1 MKVNIT
7 SVSYRLIDEERN
19 ILKEYSSYSQDI
31 YWDALRHAGEFKA
44 SVTIERV
51 VRWEYDDKK
60 TLFDGDKRQMVTGEY
75 TVDIPANLE
84 DELHRYNSVN
94 GWLIL

>member
-7 SVSYRLIDEERN
+7 NVSYRLIDEERN
-19 ILKEYSSYSQDI
+19 ILKEYPSYSQDI
-31 YWDALRHAGEFKA
+31 YWDALRLAGEFKI

-51 VRWEYDDKK
+51 VHWEYDDKK
-60 TLFDGDKRQMVTGEY
+60 PLFDGDIGQMTTGEY

-84 DELHRYNSVN
+84 DELRRYNSVN

>member
-7 SVSYRLIDEERN
+7 NVSYRLIDEKRN
-19 ILKEYSSYSQDI
+19 ILKEYPSYSQDI
-31 YWDALRHAGEFKA
+31 YWDALRHAGEFKI

-51 VRWEYDDKK
+51 VHWEYDDKK
-60 TLFDGDKRQMVTGEY
+60 PLFDGDKGQMITGEY

-84 DELHRYNSVN
+84 DELRRYNSVN